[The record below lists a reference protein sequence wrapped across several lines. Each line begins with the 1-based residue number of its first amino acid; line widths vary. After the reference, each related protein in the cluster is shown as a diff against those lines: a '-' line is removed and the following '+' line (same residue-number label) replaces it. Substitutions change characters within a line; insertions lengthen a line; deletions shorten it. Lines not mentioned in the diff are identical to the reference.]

1 MGIFPNLSETIMTAS
16 PSYTPKSPKY
26 LSLQELLCT
35 YPIYPF
41 AASSRESGEL
51 LLEYKDIDD
60 MISFSLHRKAHSP
73 DITPQEHQEFLCTYI
88 LLILESESS
97 TESI

>member
-1 MGIFPNLSETIMTAS
+1 MTAS
-16 PSYTPKSPKY
+16 SKYTPNSY
-26 LSLQELLCT
+26 RELSLQELLCT

-60 MISFSLHRKAHSP
+60 MISFSLHRKINNP
-73 DITPQEHQEFLCTYI
+73 NITPQEHQEFLCTYI
-88 LLILESESS
+88 LLILESES
-97 TESI
+97 TLP